1 MSLRA
6 VRHGAAN
13 VAPMR
18 LYSELADWFH
28 LLTAPEDYAEEAAE
42 IVRLAEATVDGEA
55 RTLLELGSG
64 GGNNASHLKARFDC
78 TLTDVSEEMLAL
90 SSRLNPECEHIAGDM
105 RTLRLGRTFDVVLV
119 HDAVAYMT
127 TEDDLRAAFATAF
140 AHTRPGGV
148 ALFQPDCTR
157 ETLVEST
164 ELRRPRRRRP
174 LAALPGMGAR
184 PGSWRF
190 DVRGRLRRCAA
201 RGATTPLRL
210 DHDHHVEGVFAQA
223 EWLDWLGACG
233 FEVRA
238 EQLVFD
244 DGAERVTAFVAS
256 RPAEPAR

>member
-1 MSLRA
+1 
-6 VRHGAAN
+6 
-13 VAPMR
+13 MR

-42 IVRLAEATVDGEA
+42 IVRLAEATVDGEL

-90 SSRLNPECEHIAGDM
+90 SRSLNPECEHIAGDM

-119 HDAVAYMT
+119 HDAVVYMT

-157 ETLVEST
+157 ETLVEKTDCGGHDGDGRS
-164 ELRRPRRRRP
+164 LRYLEWVRDPD
-174 LAALPGMGAR
+174 PG
-184 PGSWRF
+184 RF

-201 RGATTPLRL
+201 RAATRRSGSTTITISR
-210 DHDHHVEGVFAQA
+210 
-223 EWLDWLGACG
+223 ACSRMTSG
-233 FEVRA
+233 SAGSAPAGSRR
-238 EQLVFD
+238 
-244 DGAERVTAFVAS
+244 GRSSSSSTTAPSA
-256 RPAEPAR
+256 